1 MTTDPEKVEV
11 KRIEKVQSAKPHN
24 PTLFEHLYIAL
35 GPVLGGL
42 IIDTVDFVTFG
53 PIGLYIGLL
62 AGAIIGWL
70 VSSIY
75 GFSTKSKLIWSL
87 LAGIYCTIPGTAL
100 FPLAT
105 VISVISRFC
114 EKPKSKNR

>member
-1 MTTDPEKVEV
+1 MTTEPEKVEV
-11 KRIEKVQSAKPHN
+11 KRISKAQTPKPHK
-24 PTLFEHLYIAL
+24 PTLFERLYIAL

-62 AGAIIGWL
+62 AGAVIGWL
-70 VSSIY
+70 VSTIY

-87 LAGIYCTIPGTAL
+87 LAGIYCAIPGTAL

-105 VISVISRFC
+105 VISTISRFSK
-114 EKPKSKNR
+114 KPKSKNE